1 VNAFR
6 ISQKGNLGIGGRL
19 AYLLAAWVLLS
30 IGVIFM
36 FFFWAIVPAIL
47 GLLCWFGA
55 VIFVTLAI
63 HGMSYADWDAE
74 RKARSSLAKQR
85 KSELVEQKKSD

>member
-1 VNAFR
+1 MLFEYHK
-6 ISQKGNLGIGGRL
+6 KGIWELAEDSHIYWRLGCSSAL
-19 AYLLAAWVLLS
+19 
-30 IGVIFM
+30 GVIFM

-63 HGMSYADWDAE
+63 HGMSYADWDTE
-74 RKARSSLAKQR
+74 RRARSSLAKKR